1 MRHDDDP
8 NEASPAVKKALYLS
22 TLAGL
27 LLTIALLISQGFG
40 EILHTLAIAG
50 WGLLWLA
57 PYHLLPIALD
67 STGWRTL
74 LRKRAPKVRLPYLIW
89 AAAVRDATNSL
100 LPIFGPGG
108 AVVGIRLLMVREVT
122 GSAAAASVIVEGT
135 VTLISQ
141 FLFLA
146 TGLALF
152 FSRHVGTSDH
162 GLEEAVT
169 GLLVAV
175 PFIVLVIALQ
185 SHAGLF
191 RRLESVTDRLADRL
205 NLPGLAGSPARLH
218 QELRLVYAQRAVVI
232 RSGLWQLAGL
242 FAGAGEVWLALY
254 LFDHPVSVGSAILL
268 ESLGQAARTAAFVIP
283 AGIGVQEASFVV
295 FGHLVGLSGE
305 VGLAVALA
313 KRFRELVFGIP
324 VLISWQWMEG
334 RRLVARRTLD
344 GQS

>member
-1 MRHDDDP
+1 
-8 NEASPAVKKALYLS
+8 VKKALYLS
-22 TLAGL
+22 AVAGV
-27 LLTIALLISQGFG
+27 LLTIGLLVSQGFG
-40 EILHTLAIAG
+40 EIVHTLAVAG

-74 LRKRAPKVRLPYLIW
+74 LRKRAPNVRLPYLVW

-108 AVVGIRLLMVREVT
+108 AVVGVRLLVVREVP
-122 GSAAAASVIVEGT
+122 GSAAAASIIVEGT

-146 TGLALF
+146 TGIALF
-152 FSRHVGTSDH
+152 FSLHLGTGSRAM
-162 GLEEAVT
+162 EEAIT
-169 GLLVAV
+169 GLLVTV
-175 PFIVLVIALQ
+175 PFIILVIALQ
-185 SHAGLF
+185 RHSGLF
-191 RRLESVTDRLADRL
+191 RRLEGITDRLAGRL
-205 NLPGLAGSPARLH
+205 NLPGLSGSPARLH
-218 QELRLVYAQRAVVI
+218 QELGLLYAQRGVVI

-242 FAGAGEVWLALY
+242 FAGAGEVWLALW
-254 LFDHPVSVGSAILL
+254 LFDHPISVGSAILL
-268 ESLGQAARTAAFVIP
+268 ESLSQAARTAAFVIP

-295 FGHLVGLSGE
+295 FSHLVGLSGE

-324 VLISWQWMEG
+324 VLISWQWVEG
-334 RRLVARRTLD
+334 RRLMGRRALD
-344 GQS
+344 RHS